1 MTTPSSPAVPS
12 FPNALETLDRH
23 WAVKV
28 VTPED
33 RAAAI
38 QYGMGMLT
46 RLGNGDAIGDTDAPP
61 DFVVPL
67 AGAYVIAAGEW
78 LDFEGAASPSVL
90 LSADQQA
97 QRDRAHRGWRRPR
110 VHPHGGAAA
119 RARRTRR
126 GAVPHASARRSRRA
140 QSQAHR
146 VPSLASRPRRSA
158 VPAHRE
164 TKRAGTSCFSGA
176 SSSCGLTCCAAPVRR
191 DSIDAME
198 LVASIREERPVREPA
213 FLATVDAADETRMR
227 FFMFTLF
234 HLTEAATE
242 LLLFR
247 LHGEPER
254 VDTRLYSH
262 FSLARDAAGGDSASR
277 CKLRL
282 AVRGFATH
290 RRAAHRATRAAPRT
304 NQLSK
309 RSLPRRPPSAADEH
323 APAAG

>member
-1 MTTPSSPAVPS
+1 MTTPSSSAVPS

-38 QYGMGMLT
+38 QYGMSMLT
-46 RLGNGDAIGDTDAPP
+46 RLGNGDAMGIAEPP
-61 DFVVPL
+61 PEFVVPL

-97 QRDRAHRGWRRPR
+97 QRAAHIEAGADRAFILTAALPLEADERVAALYRALLLSGLAELSHKHNELRHWLRAHDDLLFPTSENEARWDLVLLRR
-110 VHPHGGAAA
+110 VVELWIDVL
-119 RARRTRR
+119 R
-126 GAVPHASARRSRRA
+126 GAG
-140 QSQAHR
+140 
-146 VPSLASRPRRSA
+146 PS
-158 VPAHRE
+158 
-164 TKRAGTSCFSGA
+164 
-176 SSSCGLTCCAAPVRR
+176 GLDR
-191 DSIDAME
+191 AME

-234 HLTEAATE
+234 HLTEAATD

-254 VDTRLYSH
+254 VDTRLYAH
-262 FSLARDAAGGDSASR
+262 FSLARDAAGGDPRLDASFDWLYEASR
-277 CKLRL
+277 RIV
-282 AVRGFATH
+282 AQ
-290 RRAAHRATRAAPRT
+290 RT
-304 NQLSK
+304 AQLEL
-309 RSLPRRPPSAADEH
+309 LPERQH
-323 APAAG
+323 

>member
-1 MTTPSSPAVPS
+1 MTTSSSSAVPS

-46 RLGNGDAIGDTDAPP
+46 RLGNGEPVADAEAPP
-61 DFVVPL
+61 EFVVPL

-97 QRDRAHRGWRRPR
+97 QRVAHIEAGADRAFILTAALPLEPDERVAALYRTLLLAGLAELSHKHNELRHWLRAHDALLFPPIEDEARWDLVLLRR
-110 VHPHGGAAA
+110 VVELWIDVL
-119 RARRTRR
+119 R
-126 GAVPHASARRSRRA
+126 GAG
-140 QSQAHR
+140 
-146 VPSLASRPRRSA
+146 PS
-158 VPAHRE
+158 
-164 TKRAGTSCFSGA
+164 
-176 SSSCGLTCCAAPVRR
+176 GL
-191 DSIDAME
+191 DHAME
-198 LVASIREERPVREPA
+198 LVASIREERPLREPA
-213 FLATVDAADETRMR
+213 FLATVDTADQTRMR

-234 HLTEAATE
+234 HLTEAATD

-254 VDTRLYSH
+254 VDTRLYGH
-262 FSLARDAAGGDSASR
+262 FSLARDAAGGDPRLDASFDWLYEASR
-277 CKLRL
+277 RIV
-282 AVRGFATH
+282 AQ
-290 RRAAHRATRAAPRT
+290 RT
-304 NQLSK
+304 AQLELLPE
-309 RSLPRRPPSAADEH
+309 RSD
-323 APAAG
+323 